1 MGDCRMSEPSSHKKN
16 YLLDMFSAGQYNG
29 VEQLLRI
36 MEYKHFVKIFIL
48 TLKVDIFEKLFQQFL
63 LIYF

>member
-1 MGDCRMSEPSSHKKN
+1 
-16 YLLDMFSAGQYNG
+16 MFSAGQYNG